1 MSSFVD
7 NDLTNAGVAL
17 LAEVQLGAAFE
28 PTKIVMGSGFLPDG
42 TTSRTVTDVIK
53 PEATL
58 AISKWEKS
66 ADGNIVIGGVYS
78 NQEITEPF
86 YYRELGLYAK
96 ATREDGSEVPECL
109 YSYGN
114 AGDTADLME
123 AYTSGMPVER
133 VIDVVTYIGNDAEVN
148 LTVESGVY
156 IPMTQKGE
164 AGGVATLDNAGK
176 VPKEQLPAVDP
187 TFDELMNTYSY
198 TWTMQ
203 EAEDTGAL
211 TITVTLGEDCP
222 KEATMTAV
230 ISEAENGDTTIDVTT
245 VIDGETTKSSHT
257 INDAGGEGGSNN
269 G

>member
-7 NDLTNAGVAL
+7 NDLTNAGIAL
-17 LAEVQLGAAFE
+17 LAEVQLGASFE

-78 NQEITEPF
+78 NQDITEPF

-96 ATREDGSEVPECL
+96 ATKPNGDEVPECL

-114 AGDTADLME
+114 AGNTADLMG
-123 AYTSGMPVER
+123 AYSSGMAVER
-133 VIDVVTYIGNDAEVN
+133 VIDVVTYIGNDADVS
-148 LTVESGVY
+148 LTIESGVY
-156 IPMTQKGE
+156 IPMTQKGA
-164 AGGVATLDNAGK
+164 AGGVATLDNSGK
-176 VPKEQLPAVDP
+176 VPTEQLPAIDP

-198 TWTMQ
+198 TWTM
-203 EAEDTGAL
+203 ESEDTT

-222 KEATMTAV
+222 VSASMTAV
-230 ISEAENGDTTIDVTT
+230 ISEGDSGETVVDVTT
-245 VIDGETTKSSHT
+245 VIDGVTTKSQHT
-257 INDAGGEGGSNN
+257 INDNGGKGGPIN